1 MRTTLNLILIVLG
14 VLTSVMVP
22 SSETVAIAKAKG
34 YPHNLAIAK
43 AKGYPHNLAVVHVA
57 RPDGMKTFPVEVVP
71 QP

>member
-22 SSETVAIAKAKG
+22 PNETV
-34 YPHNLAIAK
+34 AIAK

-71 QP
+71 LP

>member
-22 SSETVAIAKAKG
+22 SNETVAIAKAKG
-34 YPHNLAIAK
+34 H
-43 AKGYPHNLAVVHVA
+43 PHNLAVVHVA

-71 QP
+71 LP

>member
-22 SSETVAIAKAKG
+22 SNETV
-34 YPHNLAIAK
+34 AIAK

-57 RPDGMKTFPVEVVP
+57 RPDGVKTFPVEVVP
-71 QP
+71 LP

>member
-22 SSETVAIAKAKG
+22 SNETVAIAKAKG
-34 YPHNLAIAK
+34 YPHNLA
-43 AKGYPHNLAVVHVA
+43 VVHAA
-57 RPDGMKTFPVEVVP
+57 RPDGMKTFPIEVVP

>member
-22 SSETVAIAKAKG
+22 SNETVAV
-34 YPHNLAIAK
+34 AK

>member
-22 SSETVAIAKAKG
+22 SNETV
-34 YPHNLAIAK
+34 AIAK

-57 RPDGMKTFPVEVVP
+57 RPEGMKTFPVEVVP

>member
-22 SSETVAIAKAKG
+22 SNDTM
-34 YPHNLAIAK
+34 AIAK

-71 QP
+71 LP

>member
-22 SSETVAIAKAKG
+22 SDRTV
-34 YPHNLAIAK
+34 AIAK

-71 QP
+71 LP

>member
-1 MRTTLNLILIVLG
+1 MRTTLNLILIMLG

-22 SSETVAIAKAKG
+22 SNETAAIAKAKG
-34 YPHNLAIAK
+34 YPN
-43 AKGYPHNLAVVHVA
+43 NLAVVHVA

>member
-22 SSETVAIAKAKG
+22 SDRTVAIAKAKD
-34 YPHNLAIAK
+34 YPHNLA
-43 AKGYPHNLAVVHVA
+43 LVHVA

>member
-22 SSETVAIAKAKG
+22 SNETV
-34 YPHNLAIAK
+34 AIAK

-57 RPDGMKTFPVEVVP
+57 RPDGMKTFPIEVVP

>member
-22 SSETVAIAKAKG
+22 SNETV
-34 YPHNLAIAK
+34 AIAK

-57 RPDGMKTFPVEVVP
+57 RPEGMKTFPVELVP
-71 QP
+71 LP

>member
-22 SSETVAIAKAKG
+22 SNETVAIAKAKG
-34 YPHNLAIAK
+34 YPHNLAVI
-43 AKGYPHNLAVVHVA
+43 HVA

>member
-1 MRTTLNLILIVLG
+1 MRTTLNLILIALG

-22 SSETVAIAKAKG
+22 SNETV
-34 YPHNLAIAK
+34 AIAK

>member
-14 VLTSVMVP
+14 VLISVMVP
-22 SSETVAIAKAKG
+22 SNETV
-34 YPHNLAIAK
+34 AIAK

>member
-1 MRTTLNLILIVLG
+1 MRTTLNLILVVLG
-14 VLTSVMVP
+14 VLISVMVP
-22 SSETVAIAKAKG
+22 SNETV
-34 YPHNLAIAK
+34 AIAK

>member
-22 SSETVAIAKAKG
+22 SKETV
-34 YPHNLAIAK
+34 AIAK

-71 QP
+71 LP

>member
-22 SSETVAIAKAKG
+22 SDGTV
-34 YPHNLAIAK
+34 AIAK

-71 QP
+71 LP

>member
-22 SSETVAIAKAKG
+22 SNETV
-34 YPHNLAIAK
+34 AIAK

>member
-14 VLTSVMVP
+14 VLISAMVP
-22 SSETVAIAKAKG
+22 SNETV
-34 YPHNLAIAK
+34 AIAK

-71 QP
+71 LP

>member
-1 MRTTLNLILIVLG
+1 MRTTLGILLVMIG

-22 SSETVAIAKAKG
+22 SKETV
-34 YPHNLAIAK
+34 AIAK

-57 RPDGMKTFPVEVVP
+57 RPDGMKTFPLEIVP